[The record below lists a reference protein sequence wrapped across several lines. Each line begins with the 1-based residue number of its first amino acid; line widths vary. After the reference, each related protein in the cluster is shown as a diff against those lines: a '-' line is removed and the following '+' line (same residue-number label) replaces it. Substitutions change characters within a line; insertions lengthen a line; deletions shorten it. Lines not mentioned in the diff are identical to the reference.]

1 MSNMS
6 FRKNDWVC
14 FVSKDNICSIEKV
27 WIVDEIDDNNA
38 IVCQWRNQQITARQ
52 EVSLK
57 DIRHIT
63 FNEFIR
69 ILTNRRKAQPT
80 L

>member
-6 FRKNDWVC
+6 FRENDWVC
-14 FVSKDNICSIEKV
+14 FVIEDNIGSIEKV

-52 EVSLK
+52 EVSIK
-57 DIRHIT
+57 DIRYIT

-69 ILTNRRKAQPT
+69 VLTNIRKA
-80 L
+80 